1 MKLGWMACVA
11 VKVYGVGGANTSAK
25 EVKKLLYRKTI
36 RIPFG
41 TGCNITGTWRMSVN
55 FRLKGEL
62 IMQSISK
69 A

>member
-1 MKLGWMACVA
+1 MACV
-11 VKVYGVGGANTSAK
+11 VVTVSGVGGADTSAK
-25 EVKKLLYRKTI
+25 EVKLLYRKTI

-41 TGCNITGTWRMSVN
+41 RGCNITGTWKMSVN
-55 FRLKGEL
+55 FRLKSEF

>member
-1 MKLGWMACVA
+1 MKLGWMARVA
-11 VKVYGVGGANTSAK
+11 VTVFGVGGANTNAK
-25 EVKKLLYRKTI
+25 EVTLLYRKTI
-36 RIPFG
+36 RIPFR

-55 FRLKGEL
+55 FRLISEL

>member
-11 VKVYGVGGANTSAK
+11 VTVSGVGGANTSAK
-25 EVKKLLYRKTI
+25 EGKLLYRKTI
-36 RIPFG
+36 RFPFG
-41 TGCNITGTWRMSVN
+41 RGCNITGAWKMSVH
-55 FRLKGEL
+55 FKLKSNL

>member
-11 VKVYGVGGANTSAK
+11 VKVSGVGGANTSAK
-25 EVKKLLYRKTI
+25 EVNLLYRKTI
-36 RIPFG
+36 SIPFG
-41 TGCNITGTWRMSVN
+41 RGCNITGTWRMSVN
-55 FRLKGEL
+55 FRLKSEL